1 MKSEKFT
8 PEQLKKFGFRL
19 PEKLP
24 FTGFGIHKLTISEV
38 RDHGDHVELFA
49 IPSERYTEDSY
60 ITVEGSGRINH
71 CVVVFSTERNYA
83 TLTAEGSRIYKT
95 VRGTDEFVRIFKG
108 DFASGSVSE
117 IRHDVQLI
125 GVSILSKAFD
135 LFKVYGGRYARADYK
150 VVKPVDFR
158 SNPHLEL
165 TGVWKADGL
174 KF

>member
-8 PEQLKKFGFRL
+8 PEKLKKFGFRL

-24 FTGFGIHKLTISEV
+24 FTGIGLEKLTISEV
-38 RDHGDHVELFA
+38 QDHGDHVKLFA
-49 IPSERYTEDSY
+49 FPSERYTEDSY

-117 IRHDVQLI
+117 ASQ
-125 GVSILSKAFD
+125 S
-135 LFKVYGGRYARADYK
+135 
-150 VVKPVDFR
+150 
-158 SNPHLEL
+158 
-165 TGVWKADGL
+165 
-174 KF
+174 